1 MLRKVTYS
9 LFGEKAGRVL
19 VGSWNW
25 LWGKPIEEG
34 GQVAVSVAEESLRT
48 MQESVQRLT
57 QAVSTQVAAY
67 QRAQQKY
74 QTKVREFNQYE
85 KQVETAR
92 ASNNEEAARLA
103 MGRLIQVEKLLPQLE
118 EQVGQAER
126 FVNQAKEKLNRER
139 AKLETSKTDLQN
151 MKDLTEINEA
161 LEQMSKVNAD
171 YSIDSARSQFEAAKD
186 AVHRKNLKVSAFNEL
201 SENPTEKLDADLQTM
216 TLDDEIT
223 RRLSGSV
230 DTPKKLPEN
239 PL

>member
-1 MLRKVTYS
+1 MLRRIIYF
-9 LFGEKAGRVL
+9 LFGERAGRVL

-25 LWGKPIEEG
+25 LWGKPVDEG

-57 QAVSTQVAAY
+57 QAVATQVSAY

-74 QTKVREFNQYE
+74 QEKVKEFSQYE
-85 KQVETAR
+85 KQVQTAQGN
-92 ASNNEEAARLA
+92 SNEEAARLA

-118 EQVGQAER
+118 EQVHQAEQ
-126 FVNQAKEKLNRER
+126 FVNKAKEKLNRER

-151 MKDLTEINEA
+151 MKDLTEINDA
-161 LEQMSKVNAD
+161 LEQMAKVNAD

-186 AVHRKNLKVSAFNEL
+186 AVQRKNLKVSAFNEL
-201 SENPTEKLDADLQTM
+201 SENPAEKLDADLQKM

-223 RRLSGSV
+223 QRLAGLEA
-230 DTPKKLPEN
+230 PKKLPEN
-239 PL
+239 S

>member
-1 MLRKVTYS
+1 MLRKITYS
-9 LFGEKAGRVL
+9 LFGERAGRVL
-19 VGSWNW
+19 MGSWNW

-74 QTKVREFNQYE
+74 QEKVKEFNQYE
-85 KQVETAR
+85 KQVQTAR
-92 ASNNEEAARLA
+92 GTGNEEAARLA

-186 AVHRKNLKVSAFNEL
+186 AVQRKNLKVSAFNEL
-201 SENPTEKLDADLQTM
+201 SENPAEKLDADLQKM

-223 RRLSGSV
+223 QRLAGF
-230 DTPKKLPEN
+230 DAPKKLPEN
-239 PL
+239 PS

>member
-1 MLRKVTYS
+1 MLRRIIYF
-9 LFGEKAGRVL
+9 LFGERAGRVL
-19 VGSWNW
+19 VGGWNW
-25 LWGKPIEEG
+25 LWGKPIDEG

-74 QTKVREFNQYE
+74 QEKVKEYNQYE
-85 KQVETAR
+85 KQVQTAR
-92 ASNNEEAARLA
+92 GNSNEEAARLA
-103 MGRLIQVEKLLPQLE
+103 MGRLIQVEKILPQLE
-118 EQVGQAER
+118 EQVSQAEQ

-161 LEQMSKVNAD
+161 LEQMAKVNSD

-186 AVHRKNLKVSAFNEL
+186 AVQRKNLKVSAFNEL
-201 SENPTEKLDADLQTM
+201 SENPAEKVDEDLQKM

-223 RRLSGSV
+223 QRLARF

-239 PL
+239 PS

>member
-1 MLRKVTYS
+1 MLRRIVYF
-9 LFGEKAGRVL
+9 LFGERAGRVL

-25 LWGKPIEEG
+25 LWGKPVDEG

-57 QAVSTQVAAY
+57 QAVATQVSAY

-74 QTKVREFNQYE
+74 QEKVKEFGRYE
-85 KQVETAR
+85 KQVQTAQGN
-92 ASNNEEAARLA
+92 SNEEAARLA

-118 EQVGQAER
+118 EQVHQAEQ
-126 FVNQAKEKLNRER
+126 FVNKAKEKLNRER

-151 MKDLTEINEA
+151 MKDLTEINDA
-161 LEQMSKVNAD
+161 LEQMAKVNAD

-186 AVHRKNLKVSAFNEL
+186 AVQRKNLKVSAFNEL
-201 SENPTEKLDADLQTM
+201 SENPAEKLDADLQKM

-223 RRLSGSV
+223 QRLAGLEA
-230 DTPKKLPEN
+230 PKKLPEN
-239 PL
+239 S

>member
-1 MLRKVTYS
+1 MLRRIIYF
-9 LFGEKAGRVL
+9 LFGERAGRVL

-25 LWGKPIEEG
+25 LWGKPIDEG

-74 QTKVREFNQYE
+74 QEKVKEFNQYE
-85 KQVETAR
+85 KQVQTAR
-92 ASNNEEAARLA
+92 GNSNEEAARLA
-103 MGRLIQVEKLLPQLE
+103 MGRLIQVEKILPQLE
-118 EQVGQAER
+118 EQVGQAEL

-161 LEQMSKVNAD
+161 LEQMAKVNAD

-186 AVHRKNLKVSAFNEL
+186 AVQRKNLSVSAFNEL
-201 SENPTEKLDADLQTM
+201 SENPAEKLDEDLQKM
-216 TLDDEIT
+216 TLDDEISQ
-223 RRLSGSV
+223 RLAGL

-239 PL
+239 P

>member
-1 MLRKVTYS
+1 MLRKIIYF
-9 LFGEKAGRVL
+9 LFGERAGRVL

-25 LWGKPIEEG
+25 LWGKPVDEG

-57 QAVSTQVAAY
+57 QAVATQVSAY

-74 QTKVREFNQYE
+74 QEKVKEFGQYE
-85 KQVETAR
+85 KQVQTAQGN
-92 ASNNEEAARLA
+92 SNEEAARLA

-118 EQVGQAER
+118 EQVHQAEQ
-126 FVNQAKEKLNRER
+126 FVNKAKEKLNRER

-151 MKDLTEINEA
+151 MKDLTEINDA
-161 LEQMSKVNAD
+161 LEQMAKVNAD

-186 AVHRKNLKVSAFNEL
+186 AVQRKNLKVSAFNEL
-201 SENPTEKLDADLQTM
+201 SENPAEKLDADLQKM

-223 RRLSGSV
+223 QRLAGLEA
-230 DTPKKLPEN
+230 PKKLPEN
-239 PL
+239 S

>member
-1 MLRKVTYS
+1 MLRKIIYF
-9 LFGEKAGRVL
+9 LFGERAGRVL

-25 LWGKPIEEG
+25 LWGKPVDEG

-57 QAVSTQVAAY
+57 QAVATQVSAY

-74 QTKVREFNQYE
+74 QEKVKEFSQYE
-85 KQVETAR
+85 KQVQTAQGN
-92 ASNNEEAARLA
+92 SNEEAARLA

-118 EQVGQAER
+118 EQVHQAEQ
-126 FVNQAKEKLNRER
+126 FVNKAKEKLNRER

-151 MKDLTEINEA
+151 MKDLTEINDA
-161 LEQMSKVNAD
+161 LEQMAKVNAD

-186 AVHRKNLKVSAFNEL
+186 AVQRKNLKVSAFNEL
-201 SENPTEKLDADLQTM
+201 SENPAEKLDADLQKM

-223 RRLSGSV
+223 QRLAGLEA
-230 DTPKKLPEN
+230 PKKLPEN
-239 PL
+239 S